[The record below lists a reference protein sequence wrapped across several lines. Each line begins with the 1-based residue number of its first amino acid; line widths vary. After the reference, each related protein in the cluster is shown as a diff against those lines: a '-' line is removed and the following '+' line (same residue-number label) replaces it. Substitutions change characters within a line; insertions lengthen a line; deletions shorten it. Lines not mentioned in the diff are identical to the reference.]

1 MKTARLP
8 FPISKDET
16 FYEGLSNWIGDVFYD
31 ILPEKGFDLRDE
43 QIFMAFQLERAF
55 KEKKTIFAEA
65 GVGTGKTLVYLL
77 FTIAYARYTGK
88 PAVIACA
95 DETLIEQLVKEEG
108 DIRKIAKH
116 LDLTVDA
123 RLSKSQDQYLCAKK
137 LKDTVEKEDNEKF
150 DQIHEELPDF
160 VYQPSGLQR
169 YTPYGDRKQYPDVSD
184 NEWKRIS
191 WDPFQDCQTCELRQR
206 CGLTLSRDH
215 YRKAADLIICSHD
228 FYMEHVWTAESR
240 KREGHLP
247 FLPEHSSVVFDE
259 GHLLEF
265 AAQKALTYRVRKS
278 TLEASLER
286 LLQNE
291 IREEFANLVEDALMI
306 NDEFFSLL
314 DDSSVKAN
322 DSERYE
328 IISSAKLKQTGMQL
342 QSALEQ
348 IGEALVFEGELY
360 TIDPFELKIAE
371 ETLEQMEYS
380 FQLFNKGNHAVSWT
394 ESQGADLCLVIMP
407 RTVEEV
413 LKEKVFS
420 SNKPVIFSS
429 ATLSSGKSFDY
440 MASSLGISD
449 YLSFTV
455 DSPFDY
461 DEQMELYIYNQETA
475 EAKLDK
481 VKKSLIKSQGKSL
494 ILFPSLKEL
503 NWFRDR
509 LDPGQFSFPIYFEG
523 DNEISETVSKFQ
535 RDASSVLCTVNLWE
549 GLDVPGES
557 LSNLIIWSLPFP
569 PADPVFESKRN
580 HSKDAF
586 TQVDLPYMILRLRQ
600 GLGRL
605 IRSGSDSGS
614 ACIFIDEGQSA
625 ETLKAIHEVL
635 PVTPKMDR
643 EIG

>member
-1 MKTARLP
+1 MTTARLP

-108 DIRKIAKH
+108 DIRKISRH

-123 RLSKSQDQYLCAKK
+123 RLSKSQEQYLCVKK
-137 LKDTVEKEDNEKF
+137 LEEAVKKEDVEVF

-160 VYQPSGLQR
+160 VHQPGGMQR
-169 YTPYGDRKQYPDVSD
+169 YTPYGDRKLYPGVSD
-184 NEWKRIS
+184 DEWKRIS
-191 WDPFQDCQTCELRQR
+191 WDPFQDCQSCELRQR

-215 YRKAADLIICSHD
+215 YRKSADLIICSHD
-228 FYMEHVWTAESR
+228 FYMEHIWSAESR

-291 IREEFANLVEDALMI
+291 IREEFANLVEEALMI

-314 DDSSVKAN
+314 EESSLKGEDS
-322 DSERYE
+322 DRYE
-328 IISSAKLKQTGMQL
+328 ILTGPKLSRIAASL
-342 QSALEQ
+342 QSALEK

-380 FQLFNKGNHAVSWT
+380 FQLFNKGGHAVSWT
-394 ESQGADLCLVIMP
+394 ESQEGDLCLVIMP

-413 LKEKVFS
+413 LKDKVFS
-420 SNKPVIFSS
+420 SDKPVIFSS
-429 ATLSSGKSFDY
+429 ATLSSAKSFDY

-461 DEQMELYIYNQETA
+461 DNQMELSVCHTETQ
-475 EAKLDK
+475 EAKLEK
-481 VKKSLIKSQGKSL
+481 LKASLNKAAGKTL
-494 ILFPSLKEL
+494 ILFPSFKEM
-503 NWFRDR
+503 NWFRLQMDQE
-509 LDPGQFSFPIYFEG
+509 GFEFPVYFEG
-523 DNEISETVSKFQ
+523 DREISETVSKFQ
-535 RDASSVLCTVNLWE
+535 RETHSVLCAVNLWE

-569 PADPVFESKRN
+569 PADPVFNSKRN
-580 HSKDAF
+580 HSKEPF
-586 TQVDLPYMILRLRQ
+586 SQVDLPYMILRLRQ

-605 IRSGSDSGS
+605 IRSGADSGT
-614 ACIFIDEGQSA
+614 ALIFIDSGLSQ
-625 ETLKAIHEVL
+625 ETLSAVQAVL
-635 PVTPKMDR
+635 PVAPVT
-643 EIG
+643 EETIS